1 MDTFSN
7 KRMKQSLYEGLDVL
21 LKSQLSIEFSTIS
34 HRSVKS
40 STHFSANFADIRSKK
55 RAISQLTV
63 KI

>member
-1 MDTFSN
+1 
-7 KRMKQSLYEGLDVL
+7 MKQSLYEGLDVL